1 MVREYSPFALLAS
14 WWCRFGDSEGSSPSM
29 PTLDRID
36 VSNFKKTDR
45 YMDLL
50 RKVGK
55 TLVVTAVIMTVVLLA
70 YFLISSVARYP
81 LPSLAEYAGM
91 VVAFVLMFALVWYA
105 GDSGQGKS

>member
-14 WWCRFGDSEGSSPSM
+14 WWCRFGDSEGSFPSM
-29 PTLDRID
+29 PAKTGFD
-36 VSNFKKTDR
+36 VSNFKTNR

-70 YFLISSVARYP
+70 YFLISTVARYL
-81 LPSLAEYAGM
+81 LPSLVEYAGM
-91 VVAFVLMFALVWYA
+91 AVAFVLMFALVWYA

>member
-1 MVREYSPFALLAS
+1 MVVSLV
-14 WWCRFGDSEGSSPSM
+14 DSEGSSPSM
-29 PTLDRID
+29 PALDRID
-36 VSNFKKTDR
+36 VSNFKTNR

-70 YFLISSVARYP
+70 YFLISTVARYL
-81 LPSLAEYAGM
+81 LPSLVEYAGM
-91 VVAFVLMFALVWYA
+91 AVAFVLMFALVWYA

>member
-1 MVREYSPFALLAS
+1 MLYWHHGGVASAIARVRLPRCQLLTG
-14 WWCRFGDSEGSSPSM
+14 F
-29 PTLDRID
+29 D
-36 VSNFKKTDR
+36 VSNFKTDR

-70 YFLISSVARYP
+70 YFLISTVARYL
-81 LPSLAEYAGM
+81 LPSLVEYAGM
-91 VVAFVLMFALVWYA
+91 VVAFVLMFALVWYS